1 MLNILYK
8 FIFLFGNHTL
18 NKHLNKI
25 QELERNKLE

>member
-8 FIFLFGNHTL
+8 FIFLFRNHIF